1 MTKKQMNKIVDEI
14 AKWELIHRNSES
26 SQEQIR
32 EAENNIIRI
41 SNYVAAL
48 PNGMD
53 IMMEIDSLLQKKL
66 EKN

>member
-1 MTKKQMNKIVDEI
+1 MTKKQMNKIADEI
-14 AKWELIHRNSES
+14 AKWELIHRNPES

-32 EAENNIIRI
+32 EAENNIIRM

-48 PNGMD
+48 PNGMN
-53 IMMEIDSLLQKKL
+53 IMMEIDNLLQKKL

>member
-1 MTKKQMNKIVDEI
+1 MNKIADEI
-14 AKWELIHRNSES
+14 AKWELIHRNPES

-32 EAENNIIRI
+32 EAENNIIRM

-53 IMMEIDSLLQKKL
+53 VMMEIDNLLQKKL

>member
-1 MTKKQMNKIVDEI
+1 MTKKQMNKIADEI
-14 AKWELIHRNSES
+14 AKWELIHRNPES

-32 EAENNIIRI
+32 EAENNIIRM

-53 IMMEIDSLLQKKL
+53 IMMEIDNLLQKKL

>member
-1 MTKKQMNKIVDEI
+1 MTKKQMNKIADEI
-14 AKWELIHRNSES
+14 AKWELIHRNPES

-32 EAENNIIRI
+32 EAENNIIRM

-48 PNGMD
+48 PNGKD
-53 IMMEIDSLLQKKL
+53 VMMEIDNLLQKKL

>member
-1 MTKKQMNKIVDEI
+1 MTKKQMNKIADEI

-53 IMMEIDSLLQKKL
+53 IMMEIDNLLQKKL

>member
-1 MTKKQMNKIVDEI
+1 MTKKQMNKIADEI
-14 AKWELIHRNSES
+14 AKWELIHRNPES

-32 EAENNIIRI
+32 EAENNIIRM

-48 PNGMD
+48 PNSMD

>member
-1 MTKKQMNKIVDEI
+1 MNKIADEI
-14 AKWELIHRNSES
+14 AKWELIHRNPES

-32 EAENNIIRI
+32 EAENNIIRM
-41 SNYVAAL
+41 SNYVATL

>member
-1 MTKKQMNKIVDEI
+1 MNKIADEI
-14 AKWELIHRNSES
+14 AKWELIHRNPES

-32 EAENNIIRI
+32 EAENNIIRM

-48 PNGMD
+48 PNGMN
-53 IMMEIDSLLQKKL
+53 IMMEIDNLLQKKL

>member
-1 MTKKQMNKIVDEI
+1 MNKIADEI
-14 AKWELIHRNSES
+14 AKWELIHRNPES

-32 EAENNIIRI
+32 DAENNIIRM

-53 IMMEIDSLLQKKL
+53 IMMEIDNLLQKKL

>member
-1 MTKKQMNKIVDEI
+1 MTKKQMNKIADEI
-14 AKWELIHRNSES
+14 AKWELIHRNPES

-32 EAENNIIRI
+32 EAENNIIRM

-53 IMMEIDSLLQKKL
+53 VMMEIDNLLQKKL

>member
-1 MTKKQMNKIVDEI
+1 MNKIADEI
-14 AKWELIHRNSES
+14 AKWELIHRNPES

-32 EAENNIIRI
+32 EAENNIIRM

-48 PNGMD
+48 PNSMD

>member
-1 MTKKQMNKIVDEI
+1 MNKIADEI
-14 AKWELIHRNSES
+14 AKWELIHRNPES

-32 EAENNIIRI
+32 EAENNIIRM

-53 IMMEIDSLLQKKL
+53 IMMEIDNLLQKKL